1 MYVLFFERLKISGWC
16 IAFLIVIS
24 SALFPVES
32 FAKTYFFQD
41 SIVKKRSF
49 HIDSLWRKSYIDS
62 LTKRFINKNRKP
74 EGDQQLQSIKE
85 YVAYE
90 GKVIKLISLMQ
101 TDIFNDVEDAKPGQ
115 KKSLKQRMKEWHTN
129 TRPWVIKN
137 SIFFHENEKVSS
149 YRLADNARYLRSLP
163 FLHDARIYV
172 TPCDDNADSVEVIV
186 LTQDIFAPGLAIY
199 PVDNATGAMAKFY
212 HTNINGW
219 GQAIDA
225 GLEVSS
231 QRNPIAGTSLSYTK
245 YNLLGTFTDAN
256 IGYSQLN
263 TQGTI
268 DTGVYEGAF
277 YIRLNRPLYSSYT
290 HFAGG
295 LTFQYNQS
303 INVNNLSDS
312 LFRDY
317 RYRLFDTWAAY
328 SFTFKRF
335 NKKGEENR
343 SRRAISLRY
352 YQQFFL
358 KNPDQPQFA
367 DDPNYNNWKYTL
379 AQLILFRQE
388 IYNTHYLFGFGRTE
402 DISTGYYATFTSG
415 TDHRLNKD
423 RVYIGAEFEQQKA
436 IGRGFSSAYIGFGGF
451 ISRGLEDIVLN
462 LKGSFYSKLLKF
474 HKLRFRHLI
483 EGGYINCY
491 NPTLYKPVNIN
502 DDSGLTAFSD
512 NTLNGYQRLNLKS
525 ELHLYDLFSI
535 LGFKFNQFTS
545 IQTSQLG
552 DTNNFILTQHIYL
565 GLGAGFRVR
574 NESLVFKTLKVG
586 GYYYPTAPSSSPKF
600 NLQFSA
606 QVDLR
611 FNVSPIKAPS
621 FVAYK

>member
-1 MYVLFFERLKISGWC
+1 MFVLFFERLKISGWC

-24 SALFPVES
+24 FSLLPTNLVARS
-32 FAKTYFFQD
+32 YFFQD

-62 LTKRFINKNRKP
+62 LTKRFISKNRKP

-90 GKVIKLISLMQ
+90 GKVIKSISLMQ
-101 TDIFNDVEDAKPGQ
+101 TDIFNEPDEKEAEKR
-115 KKSLKQRMKEWHTN
+115 KSLKERMREWHTN
-129 TRPWVIKN
+129 TRPWVIQN
-137 SIFFHENEKVSS
+137 SLFFHENETVSS

-172 TPCDDNADSVEVIV
+172 TPCDANADSVEVIV
-186 LTQDIFAPGLAIY
+186 LTQDIFAPGVAIY
-199 PVDNATGAMAKFY
+199 PIDNVSGVMAKFY
-212 HTNINGW
+212 HSNINGW

-231 QRNPIAGTSLSYTK
+231 KRNPVAGTSLSYTK

-268 DTGVYEGAF
+268 DTGVYEGSF
-277 YIRLNRPLYSSYT
+277 FIRLNRPLYSSYT

-295 LTFQYNQS
+295 LTFQYNKS
-303 INVNNLSDS
+303 INVNNLADS
-312 LFRDY
+312 LFRNY
-317 RYRLFDTWAAY
+317 QYRLFDTWAAY
-328 SFTFKRF
+328 SFSFKRF

-352 YQQFFL
+352 YQQYFL
-358 KNPDQPQFA
+358 KNPEQPQFIY
-367 DDPNYNNWKYTL
+367 DPNYNNWKYTL

-402 DISTGYYATFTSG
+402 DIATGYYATFTSG

-436 IGRGFSSAYIGFGGF
+436 IGRGFSSFYVGAGGF
-451 ISRGLEDIVLN
+451 ISKGLEDIVVN
-462 LKGSFYSKLLKF
+462 LKGAFYSKLLVHK
-474 HKLRFRHLI
+474 KLRFRHLI
-483 EGGYINCY
+483 EAGYINCY

-502 DDSGLTAFSD
+502 DDFGLTGFSD
-512 NTLNGYQRLNLKS
+512 NSINGYQRLNIKS
-525 ELHLYDLFSI
+525 ELNLYDLFSI

-545 IQTSQLG
+545 VQFSQLG
-552 DTNNFILTQHIYL
+552 DTNDFILGQHLYMGI
-565 GLGAGFRVR
+565 GTGFRIR
-574 NESLVFKTLKVG
+574 NEGLVFKTLKVG

-600 NLQFSA
+600 NLQFSTV
-606 QVDLR
+606 VDLR